1 VLIYLESCNVMFNK
15 HDSLQFDMKLSLLT
29 YKT

>member
-1 VLIYLESCNVMFNK
+1 MFNK